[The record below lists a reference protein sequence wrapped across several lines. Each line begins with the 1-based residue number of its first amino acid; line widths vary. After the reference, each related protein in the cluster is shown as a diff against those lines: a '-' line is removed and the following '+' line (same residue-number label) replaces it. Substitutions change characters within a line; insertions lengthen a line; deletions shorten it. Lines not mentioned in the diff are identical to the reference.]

1 MGGATSGKGGT
12 RETDKSIVS
21 GMSRRVMFGVLR
33 SENFEPWTLLCRA
46 FPASLACLAP
56 SF

>member
-1 MGGATSGKGGT
+1 MSGKGGT
-12 RETDKSIVS
+12 REMGKRIVS

-56 SF
+56 PF